1 MRKGKCKF
9 LKEDESGCG
18 WKYKLFWNEVAKVDD
33 GKGNSSCRIRWKV
46 GLAVGEYKVRRT
58 WKDYFGD
65 LHNMGT
71 QEYDDWSG
79 DESEKVKK
87 LKGY

>member
-1 MRKGKCKF
+1 M
-9 LKEDESGCG
+9 
-18 WKYKLFWNEVAKVDD
+18 DD

-71 QEYDDWSG
+71 QEYDD
-79 DESEKVKK
+79 
-87 LKGY
+87 